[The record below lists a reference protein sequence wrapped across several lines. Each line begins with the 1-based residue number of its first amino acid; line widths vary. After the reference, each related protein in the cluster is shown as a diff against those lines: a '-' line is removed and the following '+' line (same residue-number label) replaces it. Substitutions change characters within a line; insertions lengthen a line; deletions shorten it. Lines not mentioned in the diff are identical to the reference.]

1 LLVACHG
8 GGSFVIVTSLAGLPA
23 FAAYFVAAVTL
34 CALYLIAY
42 TYVTPNDEFRLM
54 FEEHNASTAL
64 ALGMSLMG
72 FSLPLASA
80 IYHSANII
88 DCVIWGLVALIA
100 QLIAYFLARSIH
112 PDLGAALRNNSMAA
126 ALWLGFVSLTIG
138 VLSAVCMSW

>member
-1 LLVACHG
+1 LII
-8 GGSFVIVTSLAGLPA
+8 SSLAGLLA
-23 FAAYFVAAVTL
+23 FAVYFVTAVAL
-34 CALYLIAY
+34 CALYLSIY
-42 TYVTPNDEFRLM
+42 TLVTPNDEFRLM

-64 ALGMSLMG
+64 ALGMSLVG

-112 PDLGAALRNNSMAA
+112 PDLGGALREDSMAA
-126 ALWLGFVSLTIG
+126 ALWLGFVSLTTG

>member
-1 LLVACHG
+1 LG
-8 GGSFVIVTSLAGLPA
+8 GFHVIVSSLAGLPA
-23 FAAYFVAAVTL
+23 FVAYFVTGVAL
-34 CALYLIAY
+34 CALYLYAY
-42 TYVTPNDEFRLM
+42 TLVTPNDEFKLM

-64 ALGMSLMG
+64 ALGMSLVG

-88 DCVIWGLVALIA
+88 DCVIWGVIALIA

-112 PDLGAALRNNSMAA
+112 PDLGGALRKNFMAA